1 MIKVLIVDDDSL
13 TRIGLISSIE
23 WEENGFQV
31 IGEAESGEEA
41 LEMCRK
47 QVPDIMLTDISM
59 AEMNGIELIENIKE
73 KAMI

>member
-73 KAMI
+73 KRL